1 MKLEQFP
8 LIIPDIKKI
17 EADFKIRLSDF
28 HSATSAIEQK
38 KVIDSIIKLVDE
50 VINQFTVI
58 SVRYSQDT
66 RVEAYQKAQ
75 DAIDEMG
82 PLFQSLYNE
91 YQRALVS
98 SKFRPE
104 LEKMLGSFLFEKI
117 ELSIKT
123 FDPKIIEELQKE
135 NRLTSQYSKLL
146 ASAQIP
152 FDGQV
157 YNLSQMGK
165 FADSLDRKV
174 RRKASEATAKWFADN
189 ETELARIYDDL
200 VALRHSMSLKLG
212 FENFI
217 PLAYAR
223 MGRTDYT
230 AKDVAGY
237 RDQIRRSIVPLSKKL
252 VKRQA
257 ERINIKQPLF
267 YDLSLNFL
275 TGNPTP
281 KGDKDFLVNA
291 AKEMYHEMGEEI
303 GSFFDMMVA
312 LHMLDLEARPGKQ
325 GGGYM
330 TYFPKYK
337 MPFVFSNFNG
347 TAGDVDVLTHE
358 IGHAFQSYSSR
369 GIKIP
374 EYRDPTM
381 EEAEIHSMSM
391 EFFAGR
397 WMEKF
402 FKEDKDKYIYAHL
415 VDALNF
421 LPYGVSVDEFQHF
434 VYENPTVS
442 HAERCAKWREIEK
455 KYTPYKKYTGF
466 PIYEK
471 GTRWMRQSHIYTSP
485 FYYIDYTLA
494 QVVAF
499 QFLTL
504 MEEDRDLAW
513 ARYVKLCKLGG
524 RYPFTQLLKKAKMKN
539 PFKQGTI
546 ARTVKKLDEILERFD
561 DKKM

>member
-402 FKEDKDKYIYAHL
+402 FKEDKDKYLYAHL